1 MEKAS
6 FYHHWRECRASLV
19 TLNRMSELKRLIA
32 WAEKKGLTEVRN
44 AYQKKL
50 MEDERK
56 LFRHRVCSP
65 RHAAWARRLH
75 LLNTIISPTP
85 RYPTKGAAAIY
96 SSKKLRSLSRQ
107 PIVRL

>member
-32 WAEKKGLTEVRN
+32 WADKKGLTEVRN
-44 AYQKKL
+44 AYQVKL
-50 MEDERK
+50 MDEERK
-56 LFRHRVCSP
+56 LFRYRVRSP
-65 RHAAWARRLH
+65 RHTTWAKRLH

-85 RYPTKGAAAIY
+85 RYPAKGAAAIY
-96 SSKKLRSLSRQ
+96 SSKKLRSLNRK
-107 PIVRL
+107 PIV